1 MQLSYKILFVV
12 EVLHDYYSDARC
24 ADFTIEPT
32 AETQLLFKNQQ
43 ILWRNM
49 GNKFYALV
57 RLVEGKPLVPLSPDL
72 VFRCYLKL
80 NGMQFANFTNIE
92 VNYSAGQRLYLT
104 NLHQHH
110 LNGTR
115 FITQQI
121 AAYNGATSYL
131 PGSFAQHVNGD
142 VYEAIRSSNNGNAHA
157 LNESTFWE
165 NRLQQRYATPGDLTF
180 SASNLF
186 RFQLPAPV
194 VAASIDVFRFNTA
207 NGNYDLPALPNQVL
221 NFPQNQSEV
230 LVNLGSLPPA
240 RYRVQVNAESAF
252 VYADSRIQQEQVFG
266 MVEIFNH
273 LPAANQS
280 SLLNND
286 GTVKETVF
294 TVRFANRV
302 ALWKYLVNAGSA
314 VTAIKDSN
322 GTYSFVKSGDAFI
335 SNRPIPLTET
345 PIRSFFLESGNA
357 GPPFALSNAA
367 INRIRTLQRDG
378 DTFYCSEIFLNQ

>member
-1 MQLSYKILFVV
+1 MQLSYKILFVL
-12 EVLHDYYSDARC
+12 EVLHDYYSNSQC
-24 ADFTIEPT
+24 EDFTIEPT

-57 RLVEGKPLVPLSPDL
+57 RLVEGKPLVPLAPDL

-80 NGMQFANFTNIE
+80 NSMQFANFTNME
-92 VNYSAGQRLYLT
+92 VNFSAGQRLYLT

-110 LNGTR
+110 LGGVKY
-115 FITQQI
+115 ITHEI
-121 AAYNGATSYL
+121 DAYNSATSYL
-131 PGSFAQHVNGD
+131 PGSFARNVNGD
-142 VYEAIRSSNNGNAHA
+142 VYEALRSSNNGNAHA
-157 LNESTFWE
+157 LNEIAFWE
-165 NRLQQRYATPGDLTF
+165 NRFQQRYATPADLTF

-194 VAASIDVFRFNTA
+194 VAAAIEVFRFNST
-207 NGNYDLPALPNQVL
+207 NGNYDIPALPGQLL

-230 LVNLGSLPPA
+230 LVNLGALPPA

-252 VYADSRIQQEQVFG
+252 VFADSRIQQEQVFG
-266 MVEIFNH
+266 VVEIFNH
-273 LPAANQS
+273 LPSASAS

-286 GTVKETVF
+286 GTVKETAF
-294 TVRFANRV
+294 TIRFANRV

-322 GTYSFVKSGDAFI
+322 NNYTFVKSGDAFI

-367 INRIRTLQRDG
+367 INRIRTLQQDG

>member
-1 MQLSYKILFVV
+1 MQLSYKILFVI
-12 EVLHDYYSDARC
+12 EVLHNYYSTTQC
-24 ADFTIEPT
+24 EDFTIEPT

-43 ILWRNM
+43 ILWRNR

-57 RLVEGKPLVPLSPDL
+57 RLVEDKPLVPLAPEL

-80 NGMQFANFTNIE
+80 NSMQFANYTNMD
-92 VNYSAGQRLYLT
+92 VNFGAGQRLYLT
-104 NLHQHH
+104 NLHEHH
-110 LNGTR
+110 LNGTHY
-115 FITQQI
+115 ITHTI
-121 AAYNGATSYL
+121 DAYNGATGYL
-131 PGSFAQHVNGD
+131 PGSFAQNVNGD

-157 LNESTFWE
+157 LNDVAFWE
-165 NRLQQRYATPGDLTF
+165 NRLQQRYATPADLTF

-186 RFQLPAPV
+186 RFQLPVPA
-194 VAASIDVFRFNTA
+194 VAASIDVFRFNA
-207 NGNYDLPALPNQVL
+207 LNGNYDLPALPNQLL
-221 NFPQNQSEV
+221 NFPQAQSEV
-230 LVNLGSLPPA
+230 LVNLGALTPA
-240 RYRVQVNAESAF
+240 RYRVQVNGGSVF
-252 VYADSRIQQEQVFG
+252 VYADGRIRQEQVFG
-266 MVEIFNH
+266 VVEIFNH
-273 LPAANQS
+273 LPAASQS
-280 SLLNND
+280 SLLNNN
-286 GTVKETVF
+286 GTVKETAF

-322 GTYSFVKSGDAFI
+322 NNYTFVKTGDAFI

-367 INRIRTLQRDG
+367 INRIRTLQQNG